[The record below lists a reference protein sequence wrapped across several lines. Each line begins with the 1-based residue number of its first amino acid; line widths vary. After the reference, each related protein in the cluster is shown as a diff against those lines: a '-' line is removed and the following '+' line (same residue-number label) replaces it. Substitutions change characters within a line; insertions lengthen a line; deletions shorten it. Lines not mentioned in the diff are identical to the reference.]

1 MKLSIQMNR
10 PTNKQEAEIF
20 LRNHDY
26 DKSLRSNAKKH
37 GIPYTTYQN
46 WFHKAEQ
53 LMEGYDLP
61 IGHGLKGVSKLID
74 GEGNTKLEWVKT
86 DRTQQ
91 DIEDG
96 IQAFVD
102 GLKDQIPRAQPVKSP
117 NYTIKELLSCYVLT
131 DYHFGQLS
139 WKDEAGEDWDCEIAE
154 NLLVKWFESAIA
166 TAPKSHT
173 AVLAQLGDF
182 LHWDGLEAVT
192 PTSRHLL
199 DADSRFPRVVE
210 MATRVLRRV
219 IEMLLMHHRHVHII
233 MAEGNHDIA
242 SSIWLRT
249 LFEQFYEDEPRVTV
263 DTTPVPYYSYEWGST
278 ALYFHHGHKKNLKT
292 LSSVFV
298 SRDPELYGRTKYW
311 YGHTGHLHHVD
322 IKEDNLMI
330 LEQHPTLAAKDAH
343 SARGGYASKRGAT
356 VITYSSKAGEIA
368 RSTIRPEVLQ

>member
-1 MKLSIQMNR
+1 MYLKIREKRPSNKEEALSFLSAHD
-10 PTNKQEAEIF
+10 EA
-20 LRNHDY
+20 
-26 DKSLRSNAKKH
+26 KSIRTNAKNK
-37 GIPYTTYQN
+37 GIPYTTYRA
-46 WFHKAEQ
+46 WLEKAEY
-53 LMEGYDLP
+53 LLDGYDIP
-61 IGHGLKGVSKLID
+61 EGHGIKGVSKLID
-74 GEGNTKLEWVKT
+74 EHGNTRLQWVKT

-91 DIEDG
+91 DIEEG
-96 IQAFVD
+96 LRAFVD
-102 GLKDQIPRAQPVKSP
+102 GLKDDIPKASPIQPP

-154 NLLVKWFESAIA
+154 NLLVKWFEAAIS

-173 AVLAQLGDF
+173 AILAQLGDF

-249 LFEQFYEDEPRVTV
+249 LFDQFYENENRVTV
-263 DTTPVPYYSYEWGST
+263 DTTPVPYYSYEWGKT
-278 ALYFHHGHKKNLKT
+278 ALYFHHGHKKNLKN

-298 SRDPELYGRTKYW
+298 SRDPELYGRTQYW

-322 IKEDNLMI
+322 VKEDNLMI

-343 SARGGYASKRGAT
+343 SARGGYASKRGAS

-368 RSTIRPEVLQ
+368 RSTIRPEILK